1 MARRTLPLAL
11 LLLVMTVAVV
21 GLGSRVA
28 QGATDLVAA
37 GTSTTLHGGT
47 AASDATLASVEAT
60 TTTTVADE
68 NDDGVKRVV
77 IVGDSLV
84 VMAEDQLTATFTAN
98 GVEVTYIAVSGT
110 GILTDQG
117 ERLTQ
122 LQEALEALHPDAVII
137 ESCCN
142 YDGTYTLADG
152 TVVPTDSELL
162 WDVWAAQ
169 AQLMVSVAQAHDA
182 DVYVV
187 VTPRALESLVQRPRG
202 PHRALQRGLPL
213 AGRPGDRLGRTGP
226 STRRR
231 APRRGLASLS
241 ADTDRAA
248 PHRRRATTSWSDL
261 GRPLHEPLAVAAGSV
276 SAGDTRVVAQEG
288 GSVLDRSPCDP
299 WTASFDK
306 RHPPEGPP
314 AAAPRPGVRERCR
327 SARCAASTS
336 SAGDLAR

>member
-1 MARRTLPLAL
+1 MARRTLPLVL
-11 LLLVMTVAVV
+11 LLFVLSIALV

-37 GTSTTLHGGT
+37 GHSSITTSTNGT
-47 AASDATLASVEAT
+47 AVDPTLASADAT

-77 IVGDSLV
+77 IVGDSMV
-84 VMAEDQLTATFTAN
+84 VMAEDELTAMFNAN

-122 LQEALEALHPDAVII
+122 LQEALETLHPDAVII

-182 DVYVV
+182 DVYLV
-187 VTPRALESLVQRPRG
+187 VTPRALESAWFSGLEDRIEHFNEIYRSLGVPVIDWDL
-202 PHRALQRGLPL
+202 ALYPNG
-213 AGRPGDRLGRTGP
+213 T
-226 STRRR
+226 TT
-231 APRRGLASLS
+231 GLASLRH
-241 ADTDRAA
+241 TDGLHLTDAGDDLVVAA
-248 PHRRRATTSWSDL
+248 TWA
-261 GRPLHEPLAVAAGSV
+261 AVAG
-276 SAGDTRVVAQEG
+276 
-288 GSVLDRSPCDP
+288 
-299 WTASFDK
+299 SFDD
-306 RHPPEGPP
+306 
-314 AAAPRPGVRERCR
+314 A
-327 SARCAASTS
+327 
-336 SAGDLAR
+336 